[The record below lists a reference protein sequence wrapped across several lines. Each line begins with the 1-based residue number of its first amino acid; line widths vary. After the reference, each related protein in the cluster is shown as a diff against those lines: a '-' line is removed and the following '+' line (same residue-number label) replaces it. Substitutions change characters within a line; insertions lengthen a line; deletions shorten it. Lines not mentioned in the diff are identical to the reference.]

1 MRRGTP
7 GRSLSLQSV
16 VVARPRAR
24 SQEWFLYL
32 ENEWLGTPK
41 LDYSVRNM
49 FFMIVVLVKHPKSWR
64 RGFKKNNPETLTEE
78 LILVVEASQLDSAL
92 LVLPSERP
100 KLGCCCL
107 C

>member
-16 VVARPRAR
+16 AVARPRAR

-41 LDYSVRNM
+41 QRSEY
-49 FFMIVVLVKHPKSWR
+49 VLYDCSAGKALQ
-64 RGFKKNNPETLTEE
+64 GLEEGIKKETPETLAEE
-78 LILVVEASQLDSAL
+78 LIIVVEASQLDSAL

-100 KLGCCCL
+100 KLGCCCF

>member
-1 MRRGTP
+1 MGLAGRDSWGCRGRGDRGWGLGGGGMRRGTP
-7 GRSLSLQSV
+7 GPSLSLQSV

-64 RGFKKNNPETLTEE
+64 RGFKKKP
-78 LILVVEASQLDSAL
+78 
-92 LVLPSERP
+92 
-100 KLGCCCL
+100 
-107 C
+107 